1 MDENLEAKQLKEIG
15 QRIREAR
22 QNADLTQADVAFA
35 AGVGVSHISDV
46 ERGKK
51 QLSILTFCKIIEAIR
66 VSADSILRPDVPSVK
81 YLYQE
86 EFSELFKDCT
96 AAELDSL
103 LKIVQQIKSSLRAN
117 KED

>member
-1 MDENLEAKQLKEIG
+1 MDEYLEEKQLNEIG

-22 QNADLTQADVAFA
+22 QAAGLTQADVAFA
-35 AGVGVSHISDV
+35 AGIGTSHISDI

-51 QLSILTFCKIIEAIR
+51 QMSILTFCKIIEAIR
-66 VSADSILRPDVPSVK
+66 VSADSILRPDVPSVN

-103 LKIVQQIKSSLRAN
+103 LKIVQEIKSSLRVKN
-117 KED
+117 DD

>member
-1 MDENLEAKQLKEIG
+1 MKKYS
-15 QRIREAR
+15 
-22 QNADLTQADVAFA
+22 
-35 AGVGVSHISDV
+35 VG
-46 ERGKK
+46 EGG
-51 QLSILTFCKIIEAIR
+51 LSF
-66 VSADSILRPDVPSVK
+66 VK

-103 LKIVQQIKSSLRAN
+103 LKIVQEIKSSLRAK